1 MEKILIVE
9 DDAGI
14 ADFVNAELL
23 HEGYTTVLAGDGR
36 TALEVF
42 EKEHP
47 DLILLD
53 VMLPELSGLEVLRR
67 I

>member
-14 ADFVNAELL
+14 SDFVNAELK
-23 HEGYTTVLAGDGR
+23 HEGYTDVQLSNF
-36 TALEVF
+36 L
-42 EKEHP
+42 KKKNQ
-47 DLILLD
+47 ILFFW
-53 VMLPELSGLEVLRR
+53 